1 MGVILNWST
10 GYSGTPASVD
20 DAVVN
25 FPTLSDGTHDVLA
38 SHVNELAAA
47 VIQLETIQSTLS
59 ALTVK
64 DEGTSQTTSAAS
76 MDFVGAG
83 VTATA
88 SGTDVTVNITGV
100 PTGSAGGDLLG
111 AYPNPTVKAINTRP
125 LGVTVPSAG
134 QPLVWDGAAWNPA
147 ASITMTN
154 IIVSGVVDG
163 RDVSADGSTLDS
175 HVANTANPHSTTI
188 ANLGSGTLAQ
198 LNAAISDTD
207 AADNAT
213 LTSHTSNT
221 ANPHSTTIANL
232 GSGTLAQLNTAISD
246 TDAADAFTTVVNDTT
261 TTRTLSDSDNESMI
275 LFSNAAG
282 CTVSVP
288 TTLSVGTTVVLA
300 STNAPVTIIPLASST
315 MSLVAK
321 PSATT
326 PLATAQKWSPV
337 AVTMIDASAG
347 AEIAFVY
354 GDLG

>member
-38 SHVNELAAA
+38 SHVNELALA

-64 DEGTSQTTSAAS
+64 DEGTSQTTSASS

-83 VTATA
+83 VSATA
-88 SGTDVTVNITGV
+88 AGSDVTVNITGV
-100 PTGSAGGDLLG
+100 PTGSASGDLSG
-111 AYPNPTVKAINTRP
+111 SYPSPTVAKINTRAV
-125 LGVTVPSAG
+125 GTTAPSTG

-147 ASITMTN
+147 ASVTLTSIT
-154 IIVSGVVDG
+154 VSGTVDG
-163 RDVSADGSTLDS
+163 RDVSVDGAALDS
-175 HVANTANPHSTTI
+175 HVA
-188 ANLGSGTLAQ
+188 
-198 LNAAISDTD
+198 
-207 AADNAT
+207 
-213 LTSHTSNT
+213 NT

-246 TDAADAFTTVVNDTT
+246 TDAADAFTTVVNDATT
-261 TTRTLSDSDNESMI
+261 ARTLSDSDNESMI

-300 STNAPVTIIPLASST
+300 STNAPVTIIPLAAST
-315 MSLVAK
+315 VSLVAK